1 MTRTQF
7 PIGPGFAVTV
17 NRSQGLTF
25 EEGVVINLAG
35 SKRFRP
41 AAKHGLPFVGFT
53 RSQSF
58 AMTTFK
64 NLPPWNDFAQGAESS
79 MLRTRQ
85 AFLTKLQALHRRTM
99 AKHSTMDSAEA
110 ELAAQADWDEGQARS
125 PKRRKHD
132 DSRRKCPCCDVQWET
147 GHA

>member
-1 MTRTQF
+1 M
-7 PIGPGFAVTV
+7 TV
-17 NRSQGLTF
+17 NRSQALTV

-35 SKRFRP
+35 SKCFRP
-41 AAKHGLPFVGFT
+41 AAKHGSAFVGVT

-58 AMTTFK
+58 AMTAFK
-64 NLPPWNDFAQGAESS
+64 NLPPWNDFAQEAGSS
-79 MLRTRQ
+79 MLQTRQ

-99 AKHSTMDSAEA
+99 AKHNTMDSAEA
-110 ELAAQADWDEGQARS
+110 ELAAQADWDEEQAHR

-132 DSRRKCPCCDVQWET
+132 DSRRKCPCCDVQWKT